1 MFQRAARVGALEE
14 EIERL
19 ALESQKLKLEALS
32 EKKLAD
38 KRARRR
44 SRRASPYATRASIDD
59 ALVQK
64 VAVATS
70 ALRAELATL
79 QGDHDMLASAVA
91 TLTEERDAAR
101 ADASAEATRALQTA
115 TDEKASVARE
125 RDAFK
130 AELDV
135 SKREKAEATQ
145 TLADRDVELDAARAE
160 LASAREALARADGE
174 AAARQR
180 RRRVWMRPRR
190 RLIRRRDGSR
200 GARGTA
206 AIAETKRAMEQSAS
220 DAASPARR

>member
-38 KRARRR
+38 KARAQALEAGKSLRD
-44 SRRASPYATRASIDD
+44 ARASIDD

-101 ADASAEATRALQTA
+101 GPQR
-115 TDEKASVARE
+115 VP
-125 RDAFK
+125 
-130 AELDV
+130 ELP
-135 SKREKAEATQ
+135 RQ
-145 TLADRDVELDAARAE
+145 GR
-160 LASAREALARADGE
+160 
-174 AAARQR
+174 RQR
-180 RRRVWMRPRR
+180 
-190 RLIRRRDGSR
+190 DD
-200 GARGTA
+200 
-206 AIAETKRAMEQSAS
+206 AEHGGCQGVDHRQQ
-220 DAASPARR
+220 